1 MKQFLAKSLL
11 TDEAGDCG
19 KGVIAVV
26 SRIHSFFEHHSL
38 GENDVYLHDRCTGQN
53 KNNCMM

>member
-26 SRIHSFFEHHSL
+26 SQIHSFFEHHSL
-38 GENDVYLHDRCTGQN
+38 GENDVYLHDRCTG
-53 KNNCMM
+53 KIKITA